1 VSRVLLLLPPSEGKT
16 APVRG
21 RPLDLGSLS
30 SPSLT
35 SAREQALEALVR
47 MCDEDPVAARA
58 VLGLGPTQTGEVGR
72 NARLRHAATTRADQL
87 YRGVLYEALD
97 LPGLDA
103 ASRRRA
109 TSRVAVTSALFGL
122 LRPTDRVPAYRLA
135 GSVAL
140 PGVGPV
146 AAHWSRHL
154 APAVAAAAGG
164 DLVVDLRSTT
174 YAAFWRPSRTEAPR
188 TCTVRVLTE
197 VAGRRSVVS
206 HSNKA
211 TKGRL
216 VRDLLT
222 SGAAPRRPAA
232 LAETLRDLGWYVE
245 TAPARP
251 GQATR
256 LDVIVG
262 EL

>member
-1 VSRVLLLLPPSEGKT
+1 MTRVLLLLPPSEGK
-16 APVRG
+16 AAAVRG

-30 SPSLT
+30 SPVLT
-35 SAREQALEALVR
+35 AARQDVLDALVTLCSR
-47 MCDEDPVAARA
+47 SPEDARQA
-58 VLGLGPTQTGEVGR
+58 LGLGPTQAEEVLR
-72 NARLRHAATTRADQL
+72 NTRLREAPTARADRV

-109 TSRVAVTSALFGL
+109 TTRVAVTSALFGL
-122 LRPTDRVPAYRLA
+122 LRPTDRVPAYRLS
-135 GSVAL
+135 GSVTL

-154 APAVAAAAGG
+154 GLAVEAAARGG
-164 DLVVDLRSTT
+164 LLVDLRSTA
-174 YAAFWRPSRTEAPR
+174 YASFWRPSRDDAVR
-188 TCTVRVLTE
+188 SCTVRVLHETG
-197 VAGRRSVVS
+197 GRRTVVS
-206 HSNKA
+206 HANKA

-222 SGAAPRRPAA
+222 SGVAPQRPAA
-232 LAETLRDLGWYVE
+232 LAEALRDLGWYVE
-245 TAPARP
+245 AGSARAGGP
-251 GQATR
+251 TP
-256 LDVIVG
+256 LDVVVR